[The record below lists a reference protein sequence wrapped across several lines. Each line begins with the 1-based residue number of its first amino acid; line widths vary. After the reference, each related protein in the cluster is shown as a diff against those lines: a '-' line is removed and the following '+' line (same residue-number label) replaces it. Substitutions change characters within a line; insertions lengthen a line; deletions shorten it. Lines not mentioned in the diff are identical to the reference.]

1 MSSKTPQRLMA
12 GRRYDDDLWV
22 RTASSV
28 QARMADPVEYK
39 GHLEYARWKRCV
51 PRFVMWKYGF
61 SSVVGTAHV
70 RTSTPL
76 QDASRAEVLIDSRGS
91 ETLIAVA
98 ADGAGSAVHSATG
111 ARLACDRFIEDLKT
125 HFANGG
131 TVAQLPDCFIQD
143 WIEKFQFLTK
153 GLAADAGAKPQD
165 FACTLL
171 AAVIGLDEAV
181 YFQLGDGAIVESLPN
196 EQDQYRCVC
205 WPQQGEYANTTNF
218 LTDANASQK
227 IFCEVKQGAV
237 DEVALFTDG
246 LQSLVLDYRTQ
257 SAHSPFFAPLFAWLR
272 PRAEGYSSE
281 LSASLAVYL
290 NSEKVN
296 ARTDDDKTMILATRI
311 SAASGSERV

>member
-1 MSSKTPQRLMA
+1 
-12 GRRYDDDLWV
+12 
-22 RTASSV
+22 
-28 QARMADPVEYK
+28 
-39 GHLEYARWKRCV
+39 
-51 PRFVMWKYGF
+51 MWKYGF

-76 QDASRAEVLIDSRGS
+76 QDASRAEVVIDSGS
-91 ETLIAVA
+91 NEILIAVA
-98 ADGAGSAVHSATG
+98 ADGAGSAAHSATG
-111 ARLACDRFIEDLKT
+111 ASLACDRFIDDLKT
-125 HFANGG
+125 HLANGG
-131 TVAQLPDCFIQD
+131 ALAQLPDCFIQD
-143 WIEKFQFLTK
+143 WIEKFQFLVN

-171 AAVIGLDEAV
+171 AAIVGRDETV

-218 LTDANASQK
+218 LTDANAGQK
-227 IFCEVKQGAV
+227 IFCEVKPGAV

-257 SAHSPFFAPLFAWLR
+257 SAHSPFFAPFFAWLR
-272 PRAEGYSSE
+272 PRPAGQSTE
-281 LSASLAVYL
+281 LSDSLAAYL

-296 ARTDDDKTMILATRI
+296 ARTDDDKTLILATR
-311 SAASGSERV
+311 SKP